1 MKKILITGAGSYLGT
16 NVEAYLKEY
25 SLSHEDEQYEIDT
38 VSQRTEEWRTVDFG
52 MYDSVFHVTGIAHAD
67 VAKASEEEKEQYYK
81 VNCEL
86 AAETARKAQ
95 AEGVKQFI
103 YMSSIIVYGESAPIG
118 KKKRITKDTE
128 PAPVNFYGDSKLRAE
143 QSLQELQTDDFR
155 VAIVRAPFLYGK
167 GCKGNYVQLAK
178 MARKLPVFPA
188 LKNERSMLY
197 VENFC
202 EFVRL
207 LIEQG
212 SGGIFYPQNR
222 EYSSTDEM
230 VKEIVAC
237 YGKKIRLCKWMNPF
251 VKLFAKCPG
260 KIGALAKKAF
270 GSMSY
275 EQEISH
281 VIGDY
286 QLYDFRESIERTECS
301 MDKSKG

>member
-1 MKKILITGAGSYLGT
+1 MGT
-16 NVEAYLKEY
+16 NVENYLKEY
-25 SLSHEDEQYEIDT
+25 SILHNNTQYQTDT
-38 VSQRTEEWRTVDFG
+38 VSQRNDEWRKINFG
-52 MYDSVFHVTGIAHAD
+52 MFDSVFHVTGIAHAD
-67 VAKASEEEKEQYYK
+67 VAKASEEEKNQYYK

-86 AAETARKAQ
+86 AVETARKAKE
-95 AEGVKQFI
+95 EGVKQFI
-103 YMSSIIVYGESAPIG
+103 YMSSIIVYGDSASIG
-118 KKKRITKDTE
+118 KSKRITKDTE
-128 PAPVNFYGDSKLRAE
+128 PAPVNFYGDSKLQAE
-143 QSLQELQTDDFR
+143 RGLLELQTDNFK

-167 GCKGNYVQLAK
+167 GCKGNYVQLVK

-212 SGGIFYPQNR
+212 SGGIYYPQNG

-230 VKEIVAC
+230 VKEIAAC
-237 YGKKIRLCKWMNPF
+237 HGKKIHLCKWMNPF
-251 VKLFAKCPG
+251 VKLAAKCPG
-260 KIGALAKKAF
+260 KVGTLAKKAF
-270 GSMSY
+270 GSMAY

-286 QLYDFRESIERTECS
+286 QLYDFRESIERTES
-301 MDKSKG
+301 SADKSRG

>member
-1 MKKILITGAGSYLGT
+1 MKRILITGAGSYLGT
-16 NVEAYLKEY
+16 NVEKYLKEY
-25 SLSHEDEQYEIDT
+25 SILHENAQYQIET
-38 VSQRTEEWRTVDFG
+38 VSQRNNEWRNINFG

-67 VAKASEEEKEQYYK
+67 VAKASEEEKNQYYK

-86 AAETARKAQ
+86 AVETARKAK
-95 AEGVKQFI
+95 EERVKQFI
-103 YMSSIIVYGESAPIG
+103 YMSSIIVYGDSASIG
-118 KKKRITKDTE
+118 KQKRITKDTE
-128 PAPVNFYGDSKLRAE
+128 PAPVNFYGDSKLQAE
-143 QSLQELQTDDFR
+143 RGLQELQTDDFR

-178 MARKLPVFPA
+178 MARKLPLFPA

-212 SGGIFYPQNR
+212 SGGIYYPQNR
-222 EYSSTDEM
+222 EYSSTDVM
-230 VKEIVAC
+230 VKEIAAC
-237 YGKKIRLCKWMNPF
+237 HGKKIRLCKWMNPF

-260 KIGALAKKAF
+260 KVGALAKKAF

-286 QLYDFRESIERTECS
+286 QLFDFRESIERTECS
-301 MDKSKG
+301 AK